1 MKNITLRKIKW
12 KLLYIVRTFFYLFGK
27 NWNDFY
33 AWMLDYQ
40 DRKINLNMILS
51 NTLSP
56 SRYKGL
62 WDWNRGEYFLKY
74 LKRHGFEGK
83 HTIFDLGSGYGR
95 ATIPILKFL
104 NKDGLYIGSEIS
116 KRRITLTEDW
126 IKKENLNSKNYKL
139 YFSKDNNLNF
149 LENNSLD
156 FVWVFSVFN
165 HMPDSVIEV
174 IIQSLFMKMK
184 KNALLF
190 AYFIT
195 PENESTSVNTFS
207 RTEKYMEEL
216 FTTIGFT
223 FDKMDDYD
231 DDYKEENKA
240 KYSRMYIVKK

>member
-1 MKNITLRKIKW
+1 
-12 KLLYIVRTFFYLFGK
+12 
-27 NWNDFY
+27 
-33 AWMLDYQ
+33 
-40 DRKINLNMILS
+40 
-51 NTLSP
+51 
-56 SRYKGL
+56 
-62 WDWNRGEYFLKY
+62 
-74 LKRHGFEGK
+74 
-83 HTIFDLGSGYGR
+83 
-95 ATIPILKFL
+95 
-104 NKDGLYIGSEIS
+104 
-116 KRRITLTEDW
+116 
-126 IKKENLNSKNYKL
+126 
-139 YFSKDNNLNF
+139 
-149 LENNSLD
+149 
-156 FVWVFSVFN
+156 
-165 HMPDSVIEV
+165 MPDSVIEV